1 MLTGVSWR
9 RRDWDLSFSQV
20 WIFLGGVFEDC
31 WWQNRQ
37 CNLPCCESYIQMLSV
52 ATPFHVPPRNH
63 GHSTHMS
70 KFPMTK
76 NMTHS
81 FSDGLI
87 THWAL
92 TFYVINSDT
101 MVTARLR
108 CRVHPSLVIL
118 SAQQLNTG
126 ENIVQSYRIVRLKR
140 PKIMTTGT
148 LHIRVKEIFIFNLW
162 ILFDLRSMVP

>member
-1 MLTGVSWR
+1 
-9 RRDWDLSFSQV
+9 
-20 WIFLGGVFEDC
+20 
-31 WWQNRQ
+31 
-37 CNLPCCESYIQMLSV
+37 MLSV
-52 ATPFHVPPRNH
+52 ATPFHVPPRNY

-70 KFPMTK
+70 KFPTTK

-81 FSDGLI
+81 FSNGLI

-126 ENIVQSYRIVRLKR
+126 ENIVQSYRIVRLKHT
-140 PKIMTTGT
+140 PQNYDHWYFTHTSKGNIYLESLNT
-148 LHIRVKEIFIFNLW
+148 V
-162 ILFDLRSMVP
+162 